1 MLRVALVAALAG
13 ALGLCAVPAR
23 AGTPVSNNCNKA
35 GQCVYA
41 GGCPMPFGDDGG
53 TTTCNKSAEG
63 CEAAIGKG
71 VGKAVGAVIKCHI
84 KQAQAAFKTANGK
97 PTSFDEEGCE
107 TAAINAFVTSANAAI
122 AKDTSGACSCV
133 GVSTIAGLIGGV
145 LDSQNWLTACEGAT
159 ASGSPP
165 NQTFTGCTAP
175 AVPVTTGSPGD
186 TDDTGCVDPTDK
198 AGSTAAQGAGKCV
211 AKMVATWI
219 KCHGTFAKNVLGNKV
234 DPADPNNT
242 DDICEGDG
250 DSSNPK
256 GAVEAF
262 NACLAKLQPK
272 GLPSCVTANVPAI
285 LNATK
290 TNLDGANGLLF
301 CASPSG
307 AFVQ

>member
-1 MLRVALVAALAG
+1 
-13 ALGLCAVPAR
+13 
-23 AGTPVSNNCNKA
+23 
-35 GQCVYA
+35 
-41 GGCPMPFGDDGG
+41 MPFGDDGG
-53 TTTCNKSAEG
+53 NTTCDKSAEG
-63 CEAAIGKG
+63 CEAAIGKA

-84 KQAQAAFKTANGK
+84 KQAQAAFKNATK

-107 TAAINAFVTSANAAI
+107 TAAITAFVNSANAAI
-122 AKDTSGACSCV
+122 AKDTSGKCSCV
-133 GVSTIAGLIGGV
+133 GVSTIAGLIGSV
-145 LDSQNWLTACEGAT
+145 LDTQNWLTACEGAT

-219 KCHGTFAKNVLGNKV
+219 KCHGTFAKNVLKNKV

-242 DDICEGDG
+242 DEICEGDG
-250 DSSNPK
+250 DTSNPK

-272 GLPSCVTANVPAI
+272 GLPPCVMANVPAI

-290 TNLDGANGLLF
+290 TNLDGANGLLY